1 MSNEELNDLVLTDH
15 QKAYLHERPKYGTNA
30 ACSRAIGIHINT
42 VANWRSKFPDFAKAE
57 RAMTQARDTAGF
69 NPDEFIHNEL
79 RPKAMK
85 RMDEIL
91 SEQVTPLTK
100 DGRVNTIQRTATE
113 VLKGTG
119 DLRPDGSGV
128 GIAIIINQFRDEGL
142 KYAPSWKRPAEIIDV
157 EAVES

>member
-1 MSNEELNDLVLTDH
+1 MSIELILTDH
-15 QKAYLHERPKYGTNA
+15 QKAYLLERPKYGTNA
-30 ACSRAIGIHINT
+30 ACSRAIGIHVNT
-42 VANWRSKFPDFAKAE
+42 VANWRSKDTDFAEAE
-57 RAMTQARDTAGF
+57 RRMSHARDTAVF
-69 NPDEFIHNEL
+69 DPENFIHNEL

-91 SEQVTPLTK
+91 SEKVTPLTK

-128 GIAIIINQFRDEGL
+128 GIAIIITQFREEGL
-142 KYAPSWKRPAEIIDV
+142 KYAPSWQRPAEIIDV
-157 EAVES
+157 EPA

>member
-1 MSNEELNDLVLTDH
+1 
-15 QKAYLHERPKYGTNA
+15 
-30 ACSRAIGIHINT
+30 
-42 VANWRSKFPDFAKAE
+42 
-57 RAMTQARDTAGF
+57 MTHARDTAVF

-142 KYAPSWKRPAEIIDV
+142 KYDPSWRRPAEIIDV